1 MTQRLT
7 EKSDVYGFG
16 VLMLELL
23 TARRPIEQGKYI
35 VREVRIA
42 MDKTKDLYNLHQLLD
57 SAIGLGT
64 PLKGFERFVDLA
76 MMCVEEEG
84 ANRPTMSEVVKEI
97 ETIMQLA
104 GLNPNAESAS
114 SSASYEKSSP
124 KHPYSNEAFDYSGGF
139 PASKIDPQ

>member
-35 VREVRIA
+35 VREVRMA
-42 MDKTKDLYNLHQLLD
+42 MDKTKDLYNLQQLLD
-57 SAIGLGT
+57 SAICLGT
-64 PLKGFERFVDLA
+64 ALRGLERFVDLA
-76 MMCVEEEG
+76 MMCVEQEG

-97 ETIMQLA
+97 ETIMQLD

-114 SSASYEKSSP
+114 SSASYEKSSS
-124 KHPYSNEAFDYSGGF
+124 KDPYSHEAFDYSGVF
-139 PASKIDPQ
+139 PPSKIEPQ

>member
-1 MTQRLT
+1 MSQRLT

-16 VLMLELL
+16 VVMLELL

-35 VREVRIA
+35 VREVRMA
-42 MDKTKDLYNLHQLLD
+42 MDKTKDLYNLQQLLD
-57 SAIGLGT
+57 SAMGLGT
-64 PLKGFERFVDLA
+64 ALRGLERFVDLA

-104 GLNPNAESAS
+104 GLNPNAESVS
-114 SSASYEKSSP
+114 SSASYEKSSS
-124 KHPYSNEAFDYSGGF
+124 KHLYSNEAFEYSGVV
-139 PASKIDPQ
+139 PPTYVEPQ